1 MQPGIEGVNHYYIYA
16 VDRDFGP
23 FFDRIHTFEHRPS
36 QASLF
41 PARRALVIRP
51 DGACRSA
58 QDPQM
63 PPRFRAIAACA
74 TWGAISQT

>member
-1 MQPGIEGVNHYYIYA
+1 MHLLVRHAGGVIKAELAASAVPGDY
-16 VDRDFGP
+16 
-23 FFDRIHTFEHRPS
+23 TFAHRPS
-36 QASLF
+36 QPSLF

-63 PPRFRAIAACA
+63 PPRLRAIAACA
-74 TWGAISQT
+74 TWGAINQT